1 MSNAPDNAADPGRGL
16 FIGLRKDQLGA
27 RLLMM
32 LNSIRLAED
41 YGTDFRINW
50 FPRGAMAPKLD
61 TPADLFAPDFI
72 KRHFID
78 NADFEAL
85 DAQTEPLRTFLKD
98 STTDRLAAH
107 LAGGGHVLL
116 DEGFEI
122 VEFPWEDSGDLR
134 GRFRGFIARIGFN
147 PVVARHMAAIEAA
160 MAAQGGRTIAYH
172 IRRGD
177 ILNEEPWKHKE
188 WPAKIE
194 PDELYSAYLEK
205 NADAGALVFS
215 DQPES
220 IARFTAAHAQVA
232 RIDDLV
238 DISACKPVQRDFLEL
253 YAMSRASEIVAPPI
267 SAFSRAAARLSGQE
281 RKCFHEVM
289 TVPERE
295 AAYER
300 LLERFGRGVSEFITP
315 SEAAHVYIKL
325 ARRLQ
330 ESGRDEAAWDIGE
343 AILAAGADNAFL
355 PLMQAICGIYL
366 HRWDEALA
374 HVRAALAH
382 PNQWQE
388 NTVTALAVEAHI
400 LGALGRRYGA
410 RRSFLRAFWQ
420 KPMLPDVTV
429 IGTFMI
435 KRRRLRPGRVLPFDR
450 DTLLM
455 LPIPYQQTNIL
466 VQQARILRR
475 RASDLSTIAI
485 EWPDFAIDGKVARL
499 LDSPRDLAALRDRI
513 EADPRFAPGTL
524 PDSFCALLEARMGRI
539 EAALTRNSE
548 ARAANPDAP
557 LIAKRQAEILS
568 LAGDHAGAL
577 REMEAC
583 RAMAP
588 DHAFWHYLTGRIHLA
603 AGDAAAARAA
613 MERAAEMDDSTAEL
627 HSRLA
632 DLCRADG
639 DEAAA
644 IAALDR
650 AAEIAPNQQ
659 RYANRRARL
668 MRNSA

>member
-1 MSNAPDNAADPGRGL
+1 MATGAKNGRGW

-61 TPADLFAPDFI
+61 TPSDLFAQEFI
-72 KRHFID
+72 DRHFID
-78 NADFEAL
+78 NESFEAL
-85 DAQTEPLRTFLKD
+85 DSLTKPLWSFLKD
-98 STTDRLAAH
+98 KTPKRLETH
-107 LAGGGHVLL
+107 LAEGGHVLL

-122 VEFPWEDSGDLR
+122 VEFPWEDGSDLR
-134 GRFRGFIARIGFN
+134 GRFRGFISRIGFN
-147 PVVARHMAAIEAA
+147 PVVQRHIGQIETA
-160 MAAQGGRTIAYH
+160 MAQGSGRVVAYH

-177 ILNEEPWKHKE
+177 ILNEDPWKHKE

-205 NADAGALVFS
+205 NAGAGALVFS
-215 DQPES
+215 DQAES
-220 IARFTAAHAQVA
+220 IARFTTAHSQV
-232 RIDDLV
+232 RSITDLV
-238 DISACKPVQRDFLEL
+238 DLEGCKPVQRDFLEL
-253 YAMSRASEIVAPPI
+253 FAMSRASEIVAPPI

-289 TVPERE
+289 TLAERD

-315 SEAAHVYIKL
+315 SEAAHVHVKL

-330 ESGRDEAAWDIGE
+330 ETGRDEAAWEIGE

-366 HRWDEALA
+366 HRWDAARA

-382 PNQWQE
+382 PDQWQE

-400 LGALGRRYGA
+400 LGALGRRHGA

-455 LPIPYQQTNIL
+455 LPIPHQVTNIQL
-466 VQQARILRR
+466 QQARILRR
-475 RASDLSTIAI
+475 RAVDLATIAV
-485 EWPDFAIDGKVARL
+485 EWPDFAIDGKLARL
-499 LDSPRDLAALRDRI
+499 LGSRRDLAALCERI
-513 EADPRFAPGTL
+513 EAHPDFAPGTL
-524 PDSFCALLEARMGRI
+524 PDSFCALLEARMGRLD
-539 EAALTRNSE
+539 AARARNAA
-548 ARAANPDAP
+548 ARAASPDAP

-577 REMEAC
+577 RELAAC

-588 DHAFWHYLTGRIHLA
+588 DHAFWHYLEGRIHHV
-603 AGDAAAARAA
+603 AGDLSAARAA
-613 MERAAEMDDSTAEL
+613 MAGAAEMDDSTAEL
-627 HSRLA
+627 HARLA
-632 DLCRADG
+632 DLCRELG
-639 DEAAA
+639 DEAGAV
-644 IAALDR
+644 AALDR

-668 MRNSA
+668 LKKIA